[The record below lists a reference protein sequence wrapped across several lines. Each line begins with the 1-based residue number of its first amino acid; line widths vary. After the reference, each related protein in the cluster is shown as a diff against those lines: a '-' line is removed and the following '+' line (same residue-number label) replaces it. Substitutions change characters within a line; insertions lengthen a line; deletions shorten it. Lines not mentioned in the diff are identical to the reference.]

1 VRAANQELCDLC
13 GADDREFILSTPR
26 LEGPLVRC
34 RDCSLYFVETNGDL
48 SAVPTAAS
56 QMERLS
62 ERALELDL
70 VDPSVEERE
79 RPWRELAARERVEEL
94 LSFVA
99 SGKLLEVGCSTGEFL
114 SASGDHF
121 KSTGIEADEGSSG
134 VARSRGLDCLTCSLT
149 ESNLEAEEF
158 DVVALYHTIE
168 HLPSP
173 KRAVGEAHRLLRRGG
188 WLVIETPDIGSPWF
202 RILGARWRQF
212 IPDHRYFFTQETIR
226 RLCIDAGFDVRSMRQ
241 VGKAMSTR
249 LFASRVG
256 RYNKRLGSALSVLG
270 TKLGVEEKTLRLNL
284 GDVMRLYAQK
294 KGSGVRGQGSGVRG

>member
-1 VRAANQELCDLC
+1 MRAANLELCDLC
-13 GADDREFILSTPR
+13 GANDRELILSTPR
-26 LEGPLVRC
+26 LNGPLVRC
-34 RDCSLYFVETNGDL
+34 RDCSLYFVLSNGDL
-48 SAVPTAAS
+48 SGVPTAAS
-56 QMERLS
+56 QMEWLS

-99 SGKLLEVGCSTGEFL
+99 SGRLLEVGCSTGEFL
-114 SASGDHF
+114 FASGDHF
-121 KSTGIEADEGSSG
+121 KATGIEADEGSSG
-134 VARSRGLDCLTCSLT
+134 VARSRGLNCLTGSLP
-149 ESNLEAEEF
+149 EAHLEAEGF

-173 KRAVGEAHRLLRRGG
+173 KSAVGEAYRLLKRGG

-202 RILGARWRQF
+202 TILGARWRQF

-226 RLCIDAGFDVRSMRQ
+226 RLCIDAGFEVRSTRQ

-256 RYNKRLGSALSVLG
+256 RYSKPLGSALSVLG
-270 TKLGVEEKTLRLNL
+270 ARLGVEEKTLRLNL
-284 GDVMRLYAQK
+284 GDVMRLYAQRK
-294 KGSGVRGQGSGVRG
+294 